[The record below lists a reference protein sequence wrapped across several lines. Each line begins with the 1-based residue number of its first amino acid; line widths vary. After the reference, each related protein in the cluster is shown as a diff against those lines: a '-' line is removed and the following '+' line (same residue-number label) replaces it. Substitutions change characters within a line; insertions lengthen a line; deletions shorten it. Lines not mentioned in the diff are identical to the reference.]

1 MIHLIGEKY
10 SPILYESINI
20 NNLCFTLIVTGK
32 LSKISKSS
40 FKRRQYHSSSNND
53 NLLGHYLAGLIE
65 GDGAIIV
72 PKTVRNQKG
81 KLLYPVVK
89 ITFVDKDSPLAQKIK
104 EILNGGTM
112 VHYKNS
118 NYLDPRGARDP
129 REGDLLFQ
137 DLNSVRKI
145 AVLLNGRMRTPKI
158 EALHRLIDW
167 LNAKDALV
175 KKSQISKLGLDS
187 SSLGDNP

>member
-1 MIHLIGEKY
+1 MKG
-10 SPILYESINI
+10 
-20 NNLCFTLIVTGK
+20 F

-40 FKRRQYHSSSNND
+40 LKRRSYHSLSNSEPD
-53 NLLGHYLAGLIE
+53 RLLGHYLAGLIE
-65 GDGAIIV
+65 GDGSIIV

-118 NYLDPRGARDP
+118 NYLDPPGAAGGWLINPDGC
-129 REGDLLFQ
+129 EAKLVGVDLLFQ
-137 DLNSVRKI
+137 DLNS
-145 AVLLNGRMRTPKI
+145 
-158 EALHRLIDW
+158 
-167 LNAKDALV
+167 
-175 KKSQISKLGLDS
+175 ISFIIV
-187 SSLGDNP
+187 N